1 MAIKK
6 TLTGKDFCEC
16 PPCEELNAEI
26 YPVTSDDQVI
36 LSDNG
41 VELNNWLEVNR
52 NGDHP
57 TTLYDWLR
65 LNYNQSPSVIIP
77 TASTTTLGGVII
89 DPTYLTIS
97 SNGVLGVNANAIP
110 PNINTASFDDLG
122 IIKLGNSTVLPSDF
136 ANSTIFDTDVQIFPL
151 RLDSNNRAGISIPNS
166 FFSQVQSDWNQTNT
180 DALDYIKNKP
190 SIPAVSNASII
201 FRQGGSQIGSITLNQ
216 ATDTVIDF
224 NSGGGGEGGGT
235 TYYAGTGLNLDNSTF
250 NLKPASTNE
259 IGGIELGYT
268 NNYEES
274 GSTTPASLTLNR
286 KLNTLNNDAYTQL
299 PKILWSD
306 GMDVSFDTT
315 TDALTFKTKV
325 ATANELGS
333 IRTGYES
340 SDTSTRNR
348 DYPVQLDENSKA
360 YVHIPWT
367 DTLPT
372 GEGGEPIV
380 YTFNGQN
387 GITATVDNND
397 VTISL
402 SNATDST
409 LGGIKIG
416 FTTNNTNRN
425 YALRLSN
432 NQAYVNVPWKEYALT
447 GSNGIT
453 IGTSTTSGNVT
464 TIPISVNKA
473 STTSLG
479 VIKTGYSYD
488 DNNRA
493 KFGVNVDNNGQAT
506 VNIPIV
512 QGDDSTGTTATY
524 NSNGTTITV
533 GTTAATASN
542 LGTIKIGYPDATA
555 QSRNYPVK
563 LGTSTN
569 ANKAYVNVPWSDTTY
584 TADKGLT
591 LDTTTNTFEHSNT
604 ASYSGSGTAPDV
616 QNTLAVY
623 PIKIDAYGH
632 ITSYGAAVSVSD
644 TKVKQQPQTIDYEY
658 PILLRQHYLN
668 QINNSPEPYNIEAGY
683 ARYAYPPAST
693 GSVPT
698 INTSTGVITA
708 HGFKFGTL
716 SSAGAITAP
725 STPDTYLKYN
735 GTSFEWAAVSG
746 GTGTT
751 YTNGVG
757 LSLSNNE
764 FSLNAATTNT
774 IGGIKVGT
782 TANPTTI
789 DEAGS
794 GTYYR
799 VQKNN
804 RDEAF
809 VRIPGYSAG
818 DGLSLSDNVFSLDSA
833 DTFFTI
839 VVEGRDA
846 VEHPGSDAV
855 TYAGS
860 AEDKVITSRTTTTS
874 AVSTIKTA
882 AKTFVKNSF
891 NEDKIAVFHII
902 KGDCTNNTTPSP
914 NNVHAYNGILLINA
928 ILAAIDDDDID
939 SEGLVK
945 IYVESPH
952 ALRFSTDTKLYKMIN
967 RRTYGGGWTRLM
979 ELSNSVIDES
989 TFELTVS
996 HAKLSEDSWRNTL
1009 ICNDLHKSNNDDQYF
1024 QA

>member
-65 LNYNQSPSVIIP
+65 LNYNQSPSVTIP

-97 SNGVLGVNANAIP
+97 SNGVLGVNANAIH
-110 PNINTASFDDLG
+110 PNINTASFDNLG
-122 IIKLGNSTVLPSDF
+122 IIKLGNDTVLPSDF
-136 ANSTIFDTDVQIFPL
+136 ANSTIFDTNVQIFPL

-180 DALDYIKNKP
+180 AALDYIKNKP

-224 NSGGGGEGGGT
+224 SSGGGGEGGGT
-235 TYYAGTGLNLDNSTF
+235 TYYAGTGLSLDNSIF

-333 IRTGYES
+333 IRIGYPIDLE
-340 SDTSTRNR
+340 DTDNR
-348 DYPVQLDENSKA
+348 YYPVELNGDNQA
-360 YVHIPWT
+360 YVHVPWT
-367 DTLPT
+367 DTITP
-372 GEGGEPIV
+372 GGGGGDAA
-380 YTFNGQN
+380 YSFLS
-387 GITATVDNND
+387 GIGTTASTTLNQTTSRYEVKYN
-397 VTISL
+397 L
-402 SNATDST
+402 NAANENA

-425 YALRLSN
+425 YALQLLSN
-432 NQAYVNVPWKEYALT
+432 NKAYVNVPWKEYALT

-506 VNIPIV
+506 VNIPEV
-512 QGDDSTGTTATY
+512 KGSTETGTTVTY
-524 NSNGTTITV
+524 NSSGTAITV
-533 GTTAATASN
+533 GTTAATTN
-542 LGTIKIGYPDATA
+542 YLGTIKLGYSDTS
-555 QSRNYPVK
+555 QSQNYPVK
-563 LGTSTN
+563 LGTGTN
-569 ANKAYVNVPWSDTTY
+569 ANKAYVNVPWSNTTY
-584 TADKGLT
+584 TAGTGLK
-591 LDTTTNTFEHSNT
+591 LNGTTFKHSNSVNAQT
-604 ASYSGSGTAPDV
+604 T
-616 QNTLAVY
+616 QAVY
-623 PIKIDAYGH
+623 PIKIDSEGH
-632 ITSYGAAVSVSD
+632 ISEYGPAANLTNVRQD
-644 TKVKQQPQTIDYEY
+644 FRRNDKEY
-658 PILLRQHYLN
+658 PILLRQEP
-668 QINNSPEPYNIEAGY
+668 ISPTVNEPRNTIVGPTYY
-683 ARYAYPPAST
+683 ASPSE
-693 GSVPT
+693 GSMPT
-698 INTSTGVITA
+698 INASTGVITA
-708 HGFKFGTL
+708 NGFKYGTNGNTTIL
-716 SSAGAITAP
+716 TSGGIITAP
-725 STPDTYLKYN
+725 STSNTYLKYN
-735 GTSFEWAAVSG
+735 GTSFEWATVSG
-746 GTGTT
+746 GGSSITYDIRTSFNQTTAT
-751 YTNGVG
+751 YTRE
-757 LSLSNNE
+757 LLQNNSIKHITNIRAGNNISFTDYRE
-764 FSLNAATTNT
+764 AIYDNYRTDSFTISATT
-774 IGGIKVGT
+774 T
-782 TANPTTI
+782 TK
-789 DEAGS
+789 DD
-794 GTYYR
+794 Y
-799 VQKNN
+799 
-804 RDEAF
+804 
-809 VRIPGYSAG
+809 
-818 DGLSLSDNVFSLDSA
+818 
-833 DTFFTI
+833 FTI
-839 VVEGRDA
+839 VVKGY
-846 VEHPGSDAV
+846 GNGNLNSNNLI

-860 AEDKVITSRTTTTS
+860 SNHQVEGLPLSIDNAQTRITDAIGSFVTDCFATDKVAVFNIIMRDYINDDTSHSSIGGDTSYCYSGIKILNYILRVINSVSNIGKAVIWIESPQALKIPHETTRVFPMANYRSYGSWTQ
-874 AVSTIKTA
+874 VIKTA
-882 AKTFVKNSF
+882 GENYEDLLFEITVLHSKYEANGWKN
-891 NEDKIAVFHII
+891 II
-902 KGDCTNNTTPSP
+902 TCAQHYKNTNND
-914 NNVHAYNGILLINA
+914 V
-928 ILAAIDDDDID
+928 
-939 SEGLVK
+939 
-945 IYVESPH
+945 
-952 ALRFSTDTKLYKMIN
+952 F
-967 RRTYGGGWTRLM
+967 
-979 ELSNSVIDES
+979 LSQ
-989 TFELTVS
+989 T
-996 HAKLSEDSWRNTL
+996 
-1009 ICNDLHKSNNDDQYF
+1009 
-1024 QA
+1024 

>member
-716 SSAGAITAP
+716 TSAGAITAP

-746 GTGTT
+746 GGSSITYDIQTSFNPTTTT
-751 YTNGVG
+751 YTRT
-757 LSLSNNE
+757 LLQNNSIKHTTNIRAGNNIS
-764 FSLNAATTNT
+764 FTDYRGAIDNKTDSFTISATT
-774 IGGIKVGT
+774 K
-782 TANPTTI
+782 
-789 DEAGS
+789 DD
-794 GTYYR
+794 Y
-799 VQKNN
+799 
-804 RDEAF
+804 
-809 VRIPGYSAG
+809 
-818 DGLSLSDNVFSLDSA
+818 
-833 DTFFTI
+833 FTI
-839 VVEGRDA
+839 VVSGCGA
-846 VEHPGSDAV
+846 PSNANCI

-860 AEDKVITSRTTTTS
+860 SDNIVIPTESNPYPILIDNAVNTIQNAAQTFAE
-874 AVSTIKTA
+874 
-882 AKTFVKNSF
+882 NCF
-891 NEDKIAVFHII
+891 NTDKIAVFNII
-902 KGDCTNNTTPSP
+902 MRYYTDDTPDTPHPSLDNDTTYCYS
-914 NNVHAYNGILLINA
+914 GIK
-928 ILAAIDDDDID
+928 ILNCILSAIDVVSSVGKAI
-939 SEGLVK
+939 
-945 IYVESPH
+945 IWIESPQ
-952 ALRFSTDTKLYKMIN
+952 A
-967 RRTYGGGWTRLM
+967 
-979 ELSNSVIDES
+979 
-989 TFELTVS
+989 LTVPNETTLVFS
-996 HAKLSEDSWRNTL
+996 MDNYRSYGTAWKLLLKAAGSDYEDLLFEITV
-1009 ICNDLHKSNNDDQYF
+1009 LHSKYKNNGNGSNWKNIITCDYKYKHVTNATEGDVF
-1024 QA
+1024 QQPQA